1 MLKGMY
7 RKSLSFIAC
16 LHSVTKHCLLVLM
29 LVMACLQAVAADVD
43 LATAQKAARDFI
55 MSNTDGHRFAGHQA
69 GVVSLLHAEPY
80 GARADKPLYFIFNS
94 DYGFVIVAGDD
105 RAQQI
110 LAYGDRPLDMS
121 RMPENMR
128 FWLGTYKR
136 QMEFLKA
143 NPGLEVEKPRINQ
156 QWTTPTVHPMLTAL
170 WDQIEPYNTYCP
182 VVNGAVSL
190 TGCPATSLS
199 MVFYYWKYPVGPTPD
214 VPSYINTYN
223 GAAVPA
229 LASTTFDWDNMLD
242 EYNEGEYTT
251 EQGDAVAWLMRYVG
265 QAEHMSYSPDGSGA
279 QGSDI
284 LRAAKFF
291 GYDEEADIVMKSL
304 ADGFGNEMQQIYTD
318 QQWAEMLQKELFE
331 GRPVVYCAYDYD
343 SERGWSGHAFNV
355 DGYSEASNTY
365 HVNWGWSGIGN
376 GDFALNAFSY
386 KSYTFNIEQQMII
399 GLQPPITTPTI
410 MATPYQLDM
419 AAYVDQSSTDSF
431 IVRGKCLTGDVT
443 MSLTDES
450 GSFSLDVSSVALADT
465 DSGAVV
471 TVTYSPREVG
481 HHSAVVTLSSPDA
494 EDVTISLTGDAVLDV
509 YTPVMF
515 PADSAFISL
524 TGFRADWTDE
534 TLAKYVESYT
544 VEVNTKP
551 GYTLIGETDWSD
563 VVESSTNYADY
574 PQDLLSEGWTFAGNG
589 LWCENGGVSINN
601 KSSFISPVYDLSGY
615 DKVTVVVM
623 AKSAMTQ
630 SSSRFMVSTGAD
642 EMEITAPGGTDFTQY
657 VVVIGCNEIDQITIA
672 GQRGFPVFQTI
683 QVYAGE
689 NEALTLHAP
698 HEEGDVSYRLVTG
711 LTGHSYKFTG
721 LTPGGAFYYHVKAHY
736 IDGSVGSWSR
746 SRHVVLFGG
755 ALDYQPGDVNHD
767 GGIDI
772 NDITLLI
779 NYVLTG
785 ITDCPAEADVN
796 ADDFI
801 DINDVT
807 LLITK
812 VITGS

>member
-1 MLKGMY
+1 MY
-7 RKSLSFIAC
+7 RKSQSFIAC
-16 LHSVTKHCLLVLM
+16 FHSLRKNCLLVAM
-29 LVMACLQAVAADVD
+29 LVMACFQVTAADVD
-43 LATAQKAARDFI
+43 LGTAQSVARDFI
-55 MSNTDGHRFAGHQA
+55 MSNPNAHRFAGQQA
-69 GVVSLLHAEPY
+69 GVVSLLYAEPSST
-80 GARADKPLYFIFNS
+80 RADKPLYYIFNS
-94 DYGFVIVAGDD
+94 DQGFVIVAGDD

-110 LAYGDRPLDMS
+110 LAYGDRPLDLK

-128 FWLGTYKR
+128 FWLGTYKK
-136 QMEFLKA
+136 QLEFLKD
-143 NPGLEVEKPRINQ
+143 NPGLAVEKPRINQ

-199 MVFYYWKYPVGPTPD
+199 MVFYYWKFPVGPTPD
-214 VPSYINTYN
+214 VPSYINTYT
-223 GAAVPA
+223 GTSVPA
-229 LASTTFDWDNMLD
+229 LTSTTFDWDNMLD
-242 EYNEGEYTT
+242 EYVEGEYTT

-318 QQWAEMLQKELFE
+318 EQWAEMLQKELFE
-331 GRPVVYCAYDYD
+331 GRPVVYCAFDYD
-343 SERGWSGHAFNV
+343 DQRGWSGHAFNV

-386 KSYTFNIEQQMII
+386 KSYSFNIEQQMLI

-443 MSLTDES
+443 ITLTDES
-450 GSFSLDVSSVALADT
+450 GAFSLDVSSVAMADT

-471 TVTYSPREVG
+471 TVTYSPLEVG
-481 HHSAVVTLSSPDA
+481 HHTAVVTLSSPDA
-494 EDVTISLTGDAVLDV
+494 EDVTISLSGDAVLEV
-509 YTPVMF
+509 FTPVML

-551 GYTLIGETDWSD
+551 GYTLIGEADWSD
-563 VVESSTNYADY
+563 AEESATNYADY
-574 PQDLLSEGWTFAGNG
+574 PQELLPEGWTFAGNG
-589 LWCENGGVSINN
+589 LWCEDGGVSINN
-601 KSSFISPVYDLSGY
+601 KSSFKTPVYDLSGY

-623 AKSAMTQ
+623 AKSSMTQ
-630 SSSRFMVSTGAD
+630 SSSRFIVSTGAD
-642 EMEITAPGGTDFTQY
+642 EMEITAPGGTDYTQY
-657 VVVIGCNEIDQITIA
+657 VAVIDCNEIDQITIA
-672 GQRGFPVFQTI
+672 GSRGFPVFQTI

-689 NEALTLHAP
+689 NEALTLRDI
-698 HEEGDVSYRLVTG
+698 HEEGDDSYRLVTG
-711 LTGHSYKFTG
+711 ITGHSYKFIG
-721 LTPGGAFYYHVKAHY
+721 LAPGGAFYYRVKARY
-736 IDGSVGSWSR
+736 IDGTVGSWSK
-746 SRHVVLFGG
+746 SKHVVLFGD
-755 ALDYQPGDVNHD
+755 AQEFQLGDVNHD
-767 GGIDI
+767 G
-772 NDITLLI
+772 T
-779 NYVLTG
+779 
-785 ITDCPAEADVN
+785 
-796 ADDFI
+796 I

-807 LLITK
+807 LLINYVLNGTADCPVEGDINDDGFIDIVDVTS
-812 VITGS
+812 VISMILTGSY